1 MAQFCRKIAQ
11 FFYLLVHNFFADSCM
26 TRAAALAYTS
36 LLSIVPLMTL
46 SFTLVKAFP
55 VFKTFETKLQD
66 FIFANFVATSAA
78 TIQNY
83 IQVFTK
89 QTLQLPATSIIF
101 LFCTAVLVIFNMET
115 TFNQIWKAKH
125 RRRGIPAFLM
135 YWAVITLLP
144 IMIGAGLALSA
155 DFVSM
160 PLVSDITNYFDLKRL
175 VLMLAPHALMVL
187 AFALIYVT
195 VPHRK
200 VKLRYALF
208 GGIIATIL
216 FEFAKLGFVFYIAN
230 FPTYELLYGALA
242 TLPIFLVWV
251 YLSWLVILIGA
262 EFARTVEILS
272 QANRM

>member
-1 MAQFCRKIAQ
+1 
-11 FFYLLVHNFFADSCM
+11 M

-55 VFKTFETKLQD
+55 VFKTFEAKLQD
-66 FIFANFVATSAA
+66 FIFSNFVATSAT
-78 TIQNY
+78 TIQDY
-83 IQVFTK
+83 IQLFAK
-89 QTLQLPATSIIF
+89 QTLRLPATSIIF

-144 IMIGAGLALSA
+144 MMIGAGVALST

-175 VLMLAPHALMVL
+175 MLMLAPHVLMVL
-187 AFALIYVT
+187 AFTLIYVA

-262 EFARTVEILS
+262 EFAHTVEVLS
-272 QANRM
+272 QADKTLNNK